1 MSRRPQSSP
10 KAKKITNGAGDFT
23 TLLRDAR
30 QQEESDRSEDE
41 VIAAY
46 TAAAAADPTR
56 AEALHGA
63 ARYCRINSLYEQG
76 YQFAERGLAI
86 AYPHDA
92 PGAEEWIYQ
101 YGLLDELAITAY
113 WTERY
118 AACVDACDRLLR
130 EGKLPAEHRD
140 RVLTNKN
147 LAVAKV
153 IAGYTAQAAAD
164 PTRAEALH
172 AAARYCRMN
181 SLYEQGYQFAA
192 RGLAIAYPHNAPG
205 AEEWIYQYGL
215 LDELAVNAYWT
226 ERYAE
231 CADACERLLG
241 EGKLPAEHRDRVLA
255 NKNLA
260 IAKVIAAYTAAA
272 AADPTRAEALHA
284 AAVYCRNKSLYEQ
297 GYQFAARGM
306 AIACPPDVADTKKW
320 IYQYGLL
327 DELAV
332 NAYWTERYAECVDAC
347 DRLLREGKL
356 PAEHHDRVLAN
367 KNLAIAKQNERDAAA
382 TLPEAGDAMTLLRA
396 ARQKATLGRPD
407 DEVIAAYT
415 AAAAADPTRAEAL
428 HAAAVYCRNKKL
440 YEQGY
445 QFAAQGLAIAHP
457 HDAAGA
463 EEWIYQYGLLD
474 ELAVNAYWTERYA
487 ECVDACDRLL
497 REGKLPAEYHER
509 VLANKNFAVAKQNER
524 GAASSSEKQKIP

>member
-140 RVLTNKN
+140 RVLNNKN

-153 IAGYTAQAAAD
+153 IAGYTAAS
-164 PTRAEALH
+164 
-172 AAARYCRMN
+172 CRR
-181 SLYEQGYQFAA
+181 SDAG
-192 RGLAIAYPHNAPG
+192 RGP
-205 AEEWIYQYGL
+205 
-215 LDELAVNAYWT
+215 
-226 ERYAE
+226 
-231 CADACERLLG
+231 AC
-241 EGKLPAEHRDRVLA
+241 
-255 NKNLA
+255 
-260 IAKVIAAYTAAA
+260 
-272 AADPTRAEALHA
+272 
-284 AAVYCRNKSLYEQ
+284 CR
-297 GYQFAARGM
+297 
-306 AIACPPDVADTKKW
+306 
-320 IYQYGLL
+320 
-327 DELAV
+327 
-332 NAYWTERYAECVDAC
+332 
-347 DRLLREGKL
+347 
-356 PAEHHDRVLAN
+356 
-367 KNLAIAKQNERDAAA
+367 
-382 TLPEAGDAMTLLRA
+382 TLL
-396 ARQKATLGRPD
+396 P
-407 DEVIAAYT
+407 
-415 AAAAADPTRAEAL
+415 
-428 HAAAVYCRNKKL
+428 
-440 YEQGY
+440 
-445 QFAAQGLAIAHP
+445 
-457 HDAAGA
+457 
-463 EEWIYQYGLLD
+463 
-474 ELAVNAYWTERYA
+474 
-487 ECVDACDRLL
+487 
-497 REGKLPAEYHER
+497 
-509 VLANKNFAVAKQNER
+509 NE
-524 GAASSSEKQKIP
+524 